1 MYIYEA
7 KKLFIVVRETTMQT
21 LKIKYLTDAQSSDM
35 IREYRKQYSSVLHY
49 AYNRRVEGMSEKDTE
64 VLCQSLNN
72 TPLIKSFHRRCAVK
86 NASQLVKSQGDDK
99 VRVIF
104 GGKKNCVGRAKG
116 LISKEEYREL
126 RIGKL
131 FFIGEAN
138 YHGNRT
144 LRINEDIESFT
155 FTPERGKSAT
165 LTIAGGYRRYKEMLR
180 KLYKLQQSKAAP
192 ITYSLDGE
200 YVYVTFDELLI
211 EKPHS
216 RRIVKNRVF
225 AIDLNPN
232 YVGWSVV
239 DWLGSER
246 FNVVASGIYS
256 TKDINDAD
264 FALKEKKL
272 PSTDP
277 QRKYLTNK
285 RNYETLEISKAL
297 VNKATHYHCELFAV
311 EDLSMESNDKG
322 KGKGTKCNKLVN
334 NLWNRNKLVAN
345 LQKRCNCRGIKFY
358 AVVANY
364 SSFIGN
370 VLYRPLGLPDM
381 VLASIEIGRRG
392 YEFHGQ
398 YVTKEKDIRKN
409 IVIPEVSGFG
419 DWYSKSLE
427 EFGVSGEAMK
437 PIELYNYLKETKC
450 RYRLSLDL
458 FTDRLKF
465 SRCFSHKSKIIK
477 ININ

>member
-1 MYIYEA
+1 
-7 KKLFIVVRETTMQT
+7 MQT
-21 LKIKYLTDAQSSDM
+21 LKIKYTTDTQSSDM
-35 IREYRKQYSSVLHY
+35 IREYRKQFSSVLHY
-49 AYNRRVEGMSEKDTE
+49 AYNRRVEGMSEKNTE
-64 VLCQSLNN
+64 MLCQSLNN

-99 VRVIF
+99 GRVIF
-104 GGKKNCVGRAKG
+104 GGKKSCIDRAKG
-116 LISKEEYREL
+116 LITNETYREQ

-131 FFIGEAN
+131 FIVGEAN
-138 YHGNRT
+138 QHGNRMVH
-144 LRINEDIESFT
+144 INEDIESFT

-180 KLYKLQQSKAAP
+180 KLYDLQQSKAAP

-200 YVYVTFDELLI
+200 YVYVSFDELLI

-216 RRIVKNRVF
+216 RTVVKDRVF

-246 FNVVASGIYS
+246 FKVVASGTYS
-256 TKDINDAD
+256 TKEINDAD
-264 FALKEKKL
+264 FALKSKKL

-297 VNKATHYHCELFAV
+297 VNKATHYRCELFAV

-322 KGKGTKCNKLVN
+322 KGSKYNKLVN
-334 NLWNRNKLVAN
+334 NLWNRNKLVNN

-398 YVTKEKDIRKN
+398 YVTKERDIRKN

-427 EFGVSGEAMK
+427 EFGISGGAMK
-437 PIELYNYLKETKC
+437 PIELYEHLKETRC

-458 FTDRLKF
+458 LTDRLKF

-477 ININ
+477 IYIN

>member
-1 MYIYEA
+1 
-7 KKLFIVVRETTMQT
+7 MQT
-21 LKIKYLTDAQSSDM
+21 LKIKYTTDAQSSDM

-49 AYNRRVEGMSEKDTE
+49 AYNRRVEGVSEKETE
-64 VLCQSLNN
+64 ALCQSLNN
-72 TPLIKSFHRRCAVK
+72 TSLIKSFHRRCAVK
-86 NASQLVKSQGDDK
+86 NASQLVKSQGDDEG
-99 VRVIF
+99 RIIF
-104 GGKKNCVGRAKG
+104 GGKKNCVDRAKV
-116 LISKEEYREL
+116 LITKEKYREH

-138 YHGNRT
+138 YHGNRV
-144 LRINEDIESFT
+144 LRINEDAESFT
-155 FTPERGKSAT
+155 FMPERGKSAF

-200 YVYVTFDELLI
+200 YVYVSFDELLI
-211 EKPHS
+211 EKPRPRS
-216 RRIVKNRVF
+216 AVKNRVF

-232 YVGWSVV
+232 HVGWSVV
-239 DWLGSER
+239 DWISSER
-246 FNVVASGIYS
+246 FNVVSSGIYS
-256 TKDINDAD
+256 IKEINDAD

-272 PSTDP
+272 PSTNS
-277 QRKYLTNK
+277 QRKYLMDK
-285 RNYETLEISKAL
+285 RNHETLEIAKAL

-322 KGKGTKCNKLVN
+322 KGKKYNKLVN

-409 IVIPEVSGFG
+409 IIIPEVSSFG

-437 PIELYNYLKETKC
+437 PIELYNFLKETKC

-458 FTDRLKF
+458 FADRLKF

-477 ININ
+477 IFIN

>member
-1 MYIYEA
+1 
-7 KKLFIVVRETTMQT
+7 MQT
-21 LKIKYLTDAQSSDM
+21 LKIKYTTDAQSSGM

-49 AYNRRVEGMSEKDTE
+49 AYNRRVEGVSEKETE

-72 TPLIKSFHRRCAVK
+72 TLLIKSFHRRCAVK
-86 NASQLVKSQGDDK
+86 NASQLIKSQRDNDG
-99 VRVIF
+99 RVIF
-104 GGKKNCVGRAKG
+104 GGKKNCVDRAKG
-116 LISKEEYREL
+116 LITTEEYREQ

-138 YHGNRT
+138 YHGNRV
-144 LRINEDIESFT
+144 LRINEDAKSFT
-155 FTPERGKSAT
+155 FTPERRKSAT

-200 YVYVTFDELLI
+200 YVYVSFDELLI
-211 EKPHS
+211 EKPRS
-216 RRIVKNRVF
+216 RSAVKNRVF

-239 DWLGSER
+239 DWLGRER
-246 FNVVASGIYS
+246 FNVVSSGIYS
-256 TKDINDAD
+256 IKDINDAD

-297 VNKATHYHCELFAV
+297 VNKATHYHCELFAI
-311 EDLSMESNDKG
+311 EDLSMESNAKG
-322 KGKGTKCNKLVN
+322 RGAKYNKLVN

-345 LQKRCNCRGIKFY
+345 LQKRCNCHGIKFY

-370 VLYRPLGLPDM
+370 VLYRSLGLPDM

-409 IVIPEVSGFG
+409 IVIPEVSSFG

-437 PIELYNYLKETKC
+437 PIELYNYLKESKC
-450 RYRLSLDL
+450 RYRLSLGL

-477 ININ
+477 IYIN

>member
-1 MYIYEA
+1 
-7 KKLFIVVRETTMQT
+7 
-21 LKIKYLTDAQSSDM
+21 M
-35 IREYRKQYSSVLHY
+35 IREYRRQYSSVLHY
-49 AYNRRVEGMSEKDTE
+49 AYNRRVEGISEKETE

-86 NASQLVKSQGDDK
+86 NASQLVKSQSDDEG
-99 VRVIF
+99 RVIF
-104 GGKKNCVGRAKG
+104 GGKKNCTDRAKG
-116 LISKEEYREL
+116 LITKEEYREQ

-131 FFIGEAN
+131 FVVGEAN
-138 YHGNRT
+138 QHGNRT
-144 LRINEDIESFT
+144 FRINDDIESFT

-180 KLYKLQQSKAAP
+180 KLYKLQQSKAVP

-200 YVYVTFDELLI
+200 YVYVSFDELLV
-211 EKPHS
+211 EKPCS
-216 RRIVKNRVF
+216 RRVVKNRVF

-246 FNVVASGIYS
+246 FKVVASGIYS
-256 TKDINDAD
+256 NKEINDAD

-285 RNYETLEISKAL
+285 RSHEILEIAKAL
-297 VNKATHYHCELFAV
+297 VNKATHYRCELFAI

-322 KGKGTKCNKLVN
+322 KGTKYNKLVN
-334 NLWNRNKLVAN
+334 NLWNRSKLVAN

-370 VLYRPLGLPDM
+370 VLYRLLGLPDM
-381 VLASIEIGRRG
+381 VLASIEVGRRG

-398 YVTKEKDIRKN
+398 YVTKEKIQKKN

-437 PIELYNYLKETKC
+437 PIELYNFLKETKC

-458 FTDRLKF
+458 FKGRLKF
-465 SRCFSHKSKIIK
+465 SRCFSHKSRITDISVISDKVLR
-477 ININ
+477 

>member
-1 MYIYEA
+1 
-7 KKLFIVVRETTMQT
+7 MQT
-21 LKIKYLTDAQSSDM
+21 LKIKYITDAQSSDM

-49 AYNRRVEGMSEKDTE
+49 AYNRRVEGMSEKETE
-64 VLCQSLNN
+64 ALCKSLNN
-72 TPLIKSFHRRCAVK
+72 TLLIKSFHRRCAVK
-86 NASQLVKSQGDDK
+86 NASQLIKSQSDDG
-99 VRVIF
+99 RVIF
-104 GGKKNCVGRAKG
+104 GGKKNCVDRAKG
-116 LISKEEYREL
+116 LITKEEYREQ

-144 LRINEDIESFT
+144 LRINENVESFT
-155 FTPERGKSAT
+155 FTPERDKSAI

-200 YVYVTFDELLI
+200 YVYVSFDELLI
-211 EKPHS
+211 EKPRS
-216 RRIVKNRVF
+216 CKVVKNRVF

-246 FNVVASGIYS
+246 FKVVDSGIYS
-256 TKDINDAD
+256 TKEINDAD

-285 RNYETLEISKAL
+285 RNHETLEISKAL
-297 VNKATHYHCELFAV
+297 VNKAAHYRCELFAV

-322 KGKGTKCNKLVN
+322 KGAKYNKLVN

-370 VLYRPLGLPDM
+370 VLYRSLGLPDM

-398 YVTKEKDIRKN
+398 YVTKEKEIRKN

-427 EFGVSGEAMK
+427 EFGISGEAMK

-465 SRCFSHKSKIIK
+465 SRCFSHKSRIAEISVISDKVL
-477 ININ
+477 

>member
-1 MYIYEA
+1 
-7 KKLFIVVRETTMQT
+7 MQT
-21 LKIKYLTDAQSSDM
+21 LKIKYTTDAQSSDM

-49 AYNRRVEGMSEKDTE
+49 AYNRRAEGISEKETE
-64 VLCQSLNN
+64 VLCKSMNN
-72 TPLIKSFHRRCAVK
+72 TPLIKSVHRRCAVK
-86 NASQLVKSQGDDK
+86 NASQLVKSQSNDEG
-99 VRVIF
+99 RVIF
-104 GGKKNCVGRAKG
+104 GGKKNCIDRAKG
-116 LISKEEYREL
+116 LITKEEYREQ

-131 FFIGEAN
+131 FIIGEAN
-138 YHGNRT
+138 RHGNRIF
-144 LRINEDIESFT
+144 RINKNAESFT

-165 LTIAGGYRRYKEMLR
+165 LMIAGGYRRYKEILR

-211 EKPHS
+211 EKPRFRS
-216 RRIVKNRVF
+216 AVKNRVF

-239 DWLGSER
+239 DWLDSER
-246 FNVVASGIYS
+246 FKVVATGIYS

-277 QRKYLTNK
+277 QRKYFTNK

-322 KGKGTKCNKLVN
+322 KGTKYNKLVN
-334 NLWNRNKLVAN
+334 NLWNRNKLVAS

-427 EFGVSGEAMK
+427 EFGITGEAMK
-437 PIELYNYLKETKC
+437 PIDLYNYLKETKR
-450 RYRLSLDL
+450 RYRLSLGL

-465 SRCFSHKSKIIK
+465 SRCFSHKSKITEISVILDK
-477 ININ
+477 VLR

>member
-1 MYIYEA
+1 
-7 KKLFIVVRETTMQT
+7 MQT
-21 LKIKYLTDAQSSDM
+21 LKIKYTTDAQSSDM

-49 AYNRRVEGMSEKDTE
+49 AYNRRVEGVSEKETE
-64 VLCQSLNN
+64 ALCQSLNN

-99 VRVIF
+99 GRIIF
-104 GGKKNCVGRAKG
+104 GGKKNCIDRAKG
-116 LISKEEYREL
+116 LITKEEYREH

-138 YHGNRT
+138 YHGNRV
-144 LRINEDIESFT
+144 LRINEDAESFT
-155 FTPERGKSAT
+155 FMPERGKSAV

-200 YVYVTFDELLI
+200 YVYVSFDELLI
-211 EKPHS
+211 EKPRPRS
-216 RRIVKNRVF
+216 AVKNRVF

-232 YVGWSVV
+232 HVGWSVV
-239 DWLGSER
+239 DWISSER
-246 FNVVASGIYS
+246 FNVISSGIYS
-256 TKDINDAD
+256 IKEINDAD
-264 FALKEKKL
+264 FTLKEKKL
-272 PSTDP
+272 PSTNS

-285 RNYETLEISKAL
+285 RNHETLEISKAL
-297 VNKATHYHCELFAV
+297 VNKATHYHCELFAI
-311 EDLSMESNDKG
+311 ENLSIESNDKG
-322 KGKGTKCNKLVN
+322 KGVKYNKLVN

-345 LQKRCNCRGIKFY
+345 LQKRCNCRSIRFY

-427 EFGVSGEAMK
+427 EFGISGEAMK

-477 ININ
+477 IFIN

>member
-1 MYIYEA
+1 
-7 KKLFIVVRETTMQT
+7 MQT
-21 LKIKYLTDAQSSDM
+21 LKIKYTTDAQSSDM

-49 AYNRRVEGMSEKDTE
+49 AYNRRVEGVSEKE
-64 VLCQSLNN
+64 IEALCQSLNN

-99 VRVIF
+99 GRIIF
-104 GGKKNCVGRAKG
+104 GGKKNCVDRAKG
-116 LISKEEYREL
+116 LITKEKYREQ

-138 YHGNRT
+138 YHANRV
-144 LRINEDIESFT
+144 LRINEDAESFT
-155 FTPERGKSAT
+155 FMPERGKSAV

-200 YVYVTFDELLI
+200 YVYVSFDELLI
-211 EKPHS
+211 EKLRPRS
-216 RRIVKNRVF
+216 VMKNRVF

-232 YVGWSVV
+232 HVGWSVV
-239 DWLGSER
+239 DWISSER
-246 FNVVASGIYS
+246 FNVVSSGIYS
-256 TKDINDAD
+256 IKEINDAD

-272 PSTDP
+272 PSTNS
-277 QRKYLTNK
+277 QRKYLMDK
-285 RNYETLEISKAL
+285 RNHETLEIAKAL

-322 KGKGTKCNKLVN
+322 KGKKYNKLVN

-409 IVIPEVSGFG
+409 IVIPEVSSFG
-419 DWYSKSLE
+419 EWYSKSLE

-437 PIELYNYLKETKC
+437 PIELYNFLKETKC

-458 FTDRLKF
+458 FADRLKF

-477 ININ
+477 IFIN

>member
-1 MYIYEA
+1 M
-7 KKLFIVVRETTMQT
+7 
-21 LKIKYLTDAQSSDM
+21 KIKYTTDAQSSDM
-35 IREYRKQYSSVLHY
+35 IREYRRQYSSVLHY
-49 AYNRRVEGMSEKDTE
+49 AYNRRVEGVSEKETE
-64 VLCQSLNN
+64 ALCQSLNN

-86 NASQLVKSQGDDK
+86 NASQLVKSQGDNEG
-99 VRVIF
+99 RVIF
-104 GGKKNCVGRAKG
+104 GGKKNCTNRAKG
-116 LISKEEYREL
+116 LITKQTYREQ

-131 FFIGEAN
+131 FIIGEAN
-138 YHGNRT
+138 KHGNRMI
-144 LRINEDIESFT
+144 RINEDIESFT

-180 KLYKLQQSKAAP
+180 KLYDLQQSLSAP

-200 YVYVTFDELLI
+200 YVYVSFDELLI
-211 EKPHS
+211 EKPRS
-216 RRIVKNRVF
+216 RKAVKNRVF

-246 FNVVASGIYS
+246 FKVVDSGIYS
-256 TKDINDAD
+256 TKEINGAD

-277 QRKYLTNK
+277 QRKYLTDK
-285 RNYETLEISKAL
+285 RNYETLEIAKAL
-297 VNKATHYHCELFAV
+297 VNKATHYRCELFAV
-311 EDLSMESNDKG
+311 EDLSMEGNDKG
-322 KGKGTKCNKLVN
+322 KGAKYNKLVN
-334 NLWNRNKLVAN
+334 NLWNRNKLVNN

-409 IVIPEVSGFG
+409 IVIPEVSSFG

-427 EFGVSGEAMK
+427 EFGVSGEVMK
-437 PIELYNYLKETKC
+437 PIELYEHLKESKC
-450 RYRLSLDL
+450 RYRLSLGL

-477 ININ
+477 IFIN